1 MVLLLKVVIGLGA
14 ITTLGSAIAF
24 NSVFV
29 FDNPQFGLL
38 IDVKRL
44 ALGVI
49 SPIPQEQMLHFL

>member
-1 MVLLLKVVIGLGA
+1 MVLLLKVVIALGV
-14 ITTLGSAIAF
+14 ITTLEHAIAF
-24 NSVFV
+24 NSIFV

-49 SPIPQEQMLHFL
+49 SPIPQEQILHSL